1 MPKKQSKNVLLI
13 KAAQKRIQRLKKAD
27 LHPKELG
34 ILQANISIFYSN
46 IGKQLPQN
54 TTGINLKGLSTK
66 DISRLARIVR
76 PFMKS
81 DKTTPGGIKKLYKA
95 ELEKIRSKLG
105 DDIIRQIKKGMK
117 EDVKGSTTQKML
129 YFIENTEHVKASAIS
144 RGLIYS
150 EQLKQIWD
158 TQKDGDISYDQANS
172 LVNKIYDM
180 TVKGKFDDIDS
191 DKIRRIVQK
200 EIDKAITKNKEDI
213 WKDMGD
219 Y

>member
-13 KAAQKRIQRLKKAD
+13 KAAQKRIQRLKKVG

-46 IGKQLPQN
+46 MGKELPQN

-66 DISRLARIVR
+66 DITQLARIVR

-81 DKTTPGGIKKLYKA
+81 DKTTPGGIKKAYKA

-105 DDIIRQIKKGMK
+105 DDIIRQIEKSMK
-117 EDVKGSTTQKML
+117 EDKKASSTQKML

-158 TQKDGDISYDQANS
+158 TEKDGDISEDQADT
-172 LVNKIYDM
+172 LVNKIYEM

-191 DKIRRIVQK
+191 DKIRKIIQK
-200 EIDKAITKNKEDI
+200 EVDKAITKNKGDI
-213 WKDMGD
+213 WADMGV